1 MRIYMSSIP
10 VADYNKALTFY
21 TEVLGFKKKKDIE
34 LSEGVRFITLVAPED
49 PDGPELLLE
58 PNADYRGM
66 KALREALA
74 EDGIPITSFAVND
87 VRKEYERLLKLGV
100 TFTQKPLSQGEWTT
114 AVFDDTNGN
123 LIEISE
129 VKDEKRNQS

>member
-1 MRIYMSSIP
+1 MRIYITSIP

-21 TEVLGFKKKKDIE
+21 TQVLGFQKKKDIE
-34 LSEGVRFITLVAPED
+34 LGEGMRFITLVSPED

-58 PNADYRGM
+58 PNADYHGM

-74 EDGIPITSFAVND
+74 EDGIPITSFAVDD
-87 VRKEYERLLKLGV
+87 VQKEYERLQKLGV
-100 TFTQKPLSQGEWTT
+100 TFTQMPLSEGGWTT

-123 LIEISE
+123 LIQIAE
-129 VKDEKRNQS
+129 VKQGAK

>member
-21 TEVLGFKKKKDIE
+21 MEILGFQKKKDIE
-34 LSEGVRFITLVAPED
+34 LGNGARFITLVAPED
-49 PDGPELLLE
+49 PKGPELLLE
-58 PNADYRGM
+58 PNASYPAM
-66 KALREALA
+66 KALRDALI
-74 EDGIPITSFAVND
+74 EDGIPITSFAVTD
-87 VRKEYERLLKLGV
+87 VQTEYERLLKLGV
-100 TFTQKPLSQGEWTT
+100 TFTQKPMSEGGWTT

-129 VKDEKRNQS
+129 IKE